1 MSNVRALSVPSH
13 TIQVFA
19 DDASIHARVD
29 ATPTEAHFGEEGIAE
44 IRVADSPVLVID
56 LSNVTDLRDALDR
69 LLTEIADAKDAPLTP
84 AAALRPVPTSTRH
97 LTPTL

>member
-29 ATPTEAHFGEEGIAE
+29 ATPSDAHFGEEGIAE

-56 LSNVTDLRDALDR
+56 LSHVKELLDALGR
-69 LLTEIADAKDAPLTP
+69 LLTEIEDAKDAPL
-84 AAALRPVPTSTRH
+84 AATAHLRPLPVTPRH